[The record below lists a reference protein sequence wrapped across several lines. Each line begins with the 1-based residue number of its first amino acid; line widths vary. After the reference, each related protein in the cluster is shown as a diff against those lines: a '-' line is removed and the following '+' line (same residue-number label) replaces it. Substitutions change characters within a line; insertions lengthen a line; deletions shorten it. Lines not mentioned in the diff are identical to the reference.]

1 MQDEIN
7 GVIVVNKHS
16 GVTSFDI
23 VFKIKKL
30 FNTKKV
36 GHTGTLD
43 PMATGVLPIL
53 VGRSAKAAEYLL
65 EHDKEYRA
73 QIQLGITTDTEDI
86 SGTVLTKSD
95 TLPTKNDF
103 FKVCE
108 SFVGEIDQVP
118 PMYSALKVGG
128 KKLVDLAR
136 EGIEIE
142 RQARKVKIYSLKA
155 EEVDE
160 KRGVY
165 TLLVRCSKGTYI
177 RTLCADIGKKLGCGA
192 CMSALER
199 TQSGSFRIEDAY
211 TISELEELSYQKRTE
226 LVMPP
231 EKLFSDYP
239 EIVLPD
245 FYSRLCHSGCEIY
258 QSKIK
263 TSFDIGQMVRI
274 SDKDGFFAL
283 GEVREYE
290 NGSAIKALK
299 MFKL

>member
-142 RQARKVKIYSLKA
+142 RQARKIKIYSLKA

>member
-1 MQDEIN
+1 
-7 GVIVVNKHS
+7 
-16 GVTSFDI
+16 
-23 VFKIKKL
+23 
-30 FNTKKV
+30 
-36 GHTGTLD
+36 
-43 PMATGVLPIL
+43 
-53 VGRSAKAAEYLL
+53 
-65 EHDKEYRA
+65 
-73 QIQLGITTDTEDI
+73 
-86 SGTVLTKSD
+86 
-95 TLPTKNDF
+95 
-103 FKVCE
+103 
-108 SFVGEIDQVP
+108 
-118 PMYSALKVGG
+118 
-128 KKLVDLAR
+128 
-136 EGIEIE
+136 
-142 RQARKVKIYSLKA
+142 
-155 EEVDE
+155 
-160 KRGVY
+160 
-165 TLLVRCSKGTYI
+165 
-177 RTLCADIGKKLGCGA
+177 
-192 CMSALER
+192 MSALER

>member
-86 SGTVLTKSD
+86 SGKALTKSD

-142 RQARKVKIYSLKA
+142 RQARKIKIYSLKA

-160 KRGVY
+160 KRGIY
-165 TLLVRCSKGTYI
+165 TLLVKCSKGTYI

-211 TISELEELSYQKRTE
+211 TISELEELSYQKRAE

-231 EKLFSDYP
+231 EKLFSEYP
-239 EIVLPD
+239 EIILPD

-290 NGSAIKALK
+290 NGSAIKTLK